1 MGDAYRTRGGVKLL
15 GETRGVSPGQVSP
28 PGTASATE
36 ELEYRRLDAL
46 RQIAAASISSAALDG
61 VLAVVAERSARA
73 LGMDAAI
80 AAAVDS
86 SGWATAAFGVELA
99 PSSVSTSP
107 QSTIAD
113 GLVARTVASRRP
125 IVLTADAAG
134 HSGSAVPPGFAAA
147 VGVPLAAAGE
157 VIGAL
162 ILLSRRVHPA
172 VDTPPLMAVPFAAA
186 VATALHA
193 RRVYRAAAAA
203 REETEAL
210 ARISREL
217 TESLNLEQLLDVILG
232 KTMQL
237 AGADLAYIA
246 LTQSDGTARAV
257 GALGHRIATSEN
269 TFVRPGCGLAGLA
282 LATGDVVEAPDYA
295 GHAPTGESHPAALD
309 EGARSV
315 LVLPLKLHGRIV
327 GLLWVARRS
336 PGPFSEQTK
345 NRLMALGTSAATA
358 LENARL
364 YREVAQKNT
373 ELEIANSTLAETLQI
388 QSEFLTNISHE
399 MRTPLSSILGLLRLI
414 LDGLC
419 ESDAEKEAFIAEAHG
434 SGQHLLTVIN
444 DLLDLTKIEAGKLKI
459 DIGSVDLRG
468 LFDEVF
474 AILRV
479 QADAKGLAL
488 TFEPPAL
495 AWRHVQAD
503 AARLKQVLLNLVGNS
518 LKFTDEG
525 SICVRATANPQN
537 GFMTIDVVDTGIGI
551 APSRQA
557 RLFQKF
563 VQADGS
569 TTRKYGGTGLGLAI
583 SKHLVEIMGGI
594 IALKSAGHGQ
604 GTTATVS
611 LPLSREGAPGDAPV
625 PATSNAAE
633 VQGPNE
639 TPLILV
645 VDDNSGIRVAVS
657 EFLHEAGF
665 QTTEAGS
672 ADEALELASRLHPA
686 LALVDLALSC
696 PASATLRTG
705 VDLIGAMIRKPDL
718 RLLPVILLTGAPSEA
733 RTLLRNLEAP
743 VSLPILEKP
752 LDFERLRSTIEI
764 VLAQRGRR
772 SSP

>member
-1 MGDAYRTRGGVKLL
+1 MSLV
-15 GETRGVSPGQVSP
+15 QSP
-28 PGTASATE
+28 PGAAAAPVGE
-36 ELEYRRLDAL
+36 EPEHDRLDAL
-46 RQIAAASISSAALDG
+46 RQIVAAAISSSTLDP
-61 VLAVVAERSARA
+61 VLMLIAERSATA
-73 LGMDAAI
+73 LGVDGAV
-80 AAAVDS
+80 AAVMEP
-86 SGWATAAFGVELA
+86 SGWATAAFGFELA
-99 PSSVSTSP
+99 SSPASRSSDPAVADDLVACTMAARRP
-107 QSTIAD
+107 VAFVAD
-113 GLVARTVASRRP
+113 GA
-125 IVLTADAAG
+125 
-134 HSGSAVPPGFAAA
+134 GSAGRRGTCIPRGFASA
-147 VGVPLAAAGE
+147 VGVPLAVAGE
-157 VIGAL
+157 VRGAL
-162 ILLSRRVHPA
+162 VLLSRRPHPLA
-172 VDTPPLMAVPFAAA
+172 ESQQR
-186 VATALHA
+186 VALAF
-193 RRVYRAAAAA
+193 AAAAA
-203 REETEAL
+203 TALDTRRAYRAAKASQEETEAL

-232 KTMQL
+232 KTMEL

-282 LATGDVVEAPDYA
+282 LATGDIVEAPDYV

-336 PGPFSEQTK
+336 PGQFSDQTK
-345 NRLMALGTSAATA
+345 NRLLALGTSAATA

-373 ELEIANSTLAETLQI
+373 ELEIANTTLADTLQI

-434 SGQHLLTVIN
+434 SAQHLLTVIN

-459 DIGSVDLRG
+459 EVGRVDLRS

-479 QADAKGLAL
+479 QADAKGLTL
-488 TFEPPAL
+488 TFEPPSL

-503 AARLKQVLLNLVGNS
+503 AARLKQVLLNLIGNS

-525 SICVRATANPQN
+525 SICVRATASPAK
-537 GFMTIDVVDTGIGI
+537 GFMTIEVVDTGIGI

-569 TTRKYGGTGLGLAI
+569 TTRKYGGSGLGLAI

-594 IALKSAGHGQ
+594 IALRSAGEGQ

-611 LPLSREGAPGDAPV
+611 LPLSREGAHGDAAV
-625 PATSNAAE
+625 AATSSCSE

-645 VDDNSGIRVAVS
+645 VDDNRGLREAVS
-657 EFLHEAGF
+657 DFLHEAGF
-665 QTTEAGS
+665 QTTEASS
-672 ADEALELASRLHPA
+672 ADEALEVASRLHPA

-752 LDFERLRSTIEI
+752 LDFARLRSTIEI

-772 SSP
+772 GSP